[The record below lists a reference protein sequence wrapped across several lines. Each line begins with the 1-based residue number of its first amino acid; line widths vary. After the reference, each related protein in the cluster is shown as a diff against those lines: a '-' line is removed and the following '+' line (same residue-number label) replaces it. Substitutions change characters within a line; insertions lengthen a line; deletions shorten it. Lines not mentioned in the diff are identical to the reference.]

1 MALSSVERRQRYLLK
16 HKQINTT
23 VTELDYMVISRAA
36 RSRGLSVSA
45 FVRIAA
51 YGLALDDL
59 SRLGPLDVDPAD
71 DREQPELPY

>member
-1 MALSSVERRQRYLLK
+1 MALSAVERRQRYLLK
-16 HKQINTT
+16 HKQVNATLP
-23 VTELDYMVISRAA
+23 EFEYMAVCRAA

-45 FVRIAA
+45 FVRFAA

-59 SRLGPLDVDPAD
+59 SRLGPLDVDPAE